1 MDMSFYIEFCCP
13 YMITPGFCHRLP
25 SKEEGFFF
33 FHLLPASRHRVQCLC
48 LSLERGAEKQRE
60 GKNGKCFTTFS
71 LPMLGVAYGGEA
83 GKKDNA
89 YLKVV
94 LASS

>member
-1 MDMSFYIEFCCP
+1 M
-13 YMITPGFCHRLP
+13 
-25 SKEEGFFF
+25 
-33 FHLLPASRHRVQCLC
+33 QCLC

-71 LPMLGVAYGGEA
+71 LPMLGVAYGREA